1 MTLLKKI
8 TSTNSV
14 LAKVVLAVFIAIC
27 VCFMGYMT
35 GKFAWYLSH

>member
-14 LAKVVLAVFIAIC
+14 LAKVIMAAIIAIC
-27 VCFMGYMT
+27 IGYMGYMV
-35 GKFAWYLSH
+35 GKFAWYISH

>member
-14 LAKVVLAVFIAIC
+14 LAKVVLAAIIAIC
-27 VCFMGYMT
+27 IGYKRVS
-35 GKFAWYLSH
+35 GKKIAKVV